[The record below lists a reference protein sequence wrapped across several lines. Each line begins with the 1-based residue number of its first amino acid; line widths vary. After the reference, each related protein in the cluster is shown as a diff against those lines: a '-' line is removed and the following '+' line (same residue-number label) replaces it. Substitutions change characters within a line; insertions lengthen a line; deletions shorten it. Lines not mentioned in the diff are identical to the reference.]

1 MREYG
6 INPDW
11 FFGRSRE
18 EFDIIDVS
26 VFRWVGYGDKL
37 PELNTFNGFLFFSWS
52 SDNIDLW
59 YLRNYLS
66 ITFFVN

>member
-37 PELNTFNGFLFFSWS
+37 PELNTFNGFLFFS
-52 SDNIDLW
+52 
-59 YLRNYLS
+59 
-66 ITFFVN
+66 